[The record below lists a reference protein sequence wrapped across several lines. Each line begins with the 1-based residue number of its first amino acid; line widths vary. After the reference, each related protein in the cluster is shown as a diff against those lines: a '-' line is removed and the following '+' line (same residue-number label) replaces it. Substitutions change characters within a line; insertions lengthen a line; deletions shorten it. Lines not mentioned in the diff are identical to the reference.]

1 MSFSILGTG
10 SAYPKR
16 VVSNDELSTMVDT
29 SDEWIRTRTGVS
41 ERRIL
46 TDETLID
53 IARLAASHAL
63 DDAGITASELDL
75 ILCAT
80 IRNDYITPTLAC
92 MLQKELGA
100 TCPAMDVIAAC
111 SGFLYAMDV
120 ADGYFARKRVKKVLV
135 VAAEAM
141 SKMADWTDRA
151 TCVLFGDAAGAAVL
165 GEGEDLL
172 SLKVTASGNDEHL
185 VIPNVQGNS
194 PFSNQ
199 PRRDSYVYMNGQEVY
214 KFAVSSICQDLS
226 AVISAAGLT
235 PDQIHHVLPHQAN
248 SRIIEAAKG
257 RLNIPADRYH
267 MNISRFGNTSAAS
280 IPVLMD
286 ELSRAGAFKKGE
298 YLALSAFGGGFTTG
312 ACVLR
317 WCKGQ

>member
-1 MSFSILGTG
+1 MSFSITGTG
-10 SAYPKR
+10 SAHPKR
-16 VVSNDELSTMVDT
+16 VVTNDELSAMVDT
-29 SDEWIRTRTGVS
+29 SDEWIRTRTGVQ
-41 ERRIL
+41 ERRVL
-46 TDETLID
+46 TDETLVD
-53 IARLAASHAL
+53 IALLAAKRAL
-63 DDAGITASELDL
+63 EDAGVTADELDL

-80 IRNDYITPTLAC
+80 IRSDYITPTMAC
-92 MLQKELGA
+92 TLQKELGA
-100 TCPAMDVIAAC
+100 TCPAMDINAAC
-111 SGFLYAMDV
+111 SGFLYALDV

-141 SKMADWTDRA
+141 SKMADWEDRA

-185 VIPNVQGNS
+185 FIPNVQGNS
-194 PFSNQ
+194 PFSSQ
-199 PRRDSYVYMNGQEVY
+199 QRRDPYVYMNGQEVY
-214 KFAVSSICQDLS
+214 KFAVSSICQDLA
-226 AVISAAGLT
+226 AVISAAGLQQG
-235 PDQIHHVLPHQAN
+235 QIHHVLPHQAN

-267 MNISRFGNTSAAS
+267 MNIARFGNTSAAS

-286 ELSRAGAFKKGE
+286 ELSRAGTFKKGE